1 MLRLPPGHPPR
12 RVPRPLHP
20 LHPSRPARPTRPV
33 GLRSDPDLP
42 AGPARAAGHATDRHP
57 SRAADGSARRR
68 PARRGCLGTAASAP
82 PGHARPTDA
91 ARTVPGPDREGRL
104 GRGPAGRRLA
114 AGAAAGGGACALGL
128 WSDDDLDDLDI
139 GWGTRMR
146 VALAALLR
154 GIGGGGL
161 GLATDGTADFGGGSV
176 VGEVEVSGLPLLATV
191 LWIGALAVAA
201 RVVSRRT
208 APAGPSAALEAALR
222 IGALCGA
229 GGLLLGLYAAPSY
242 EGLELNSAPGGSPC
256 CGRSCSPP
264 WWRRSC

>member
-1 MLRLPPGHPPR
+1 
-12 RVPRPLHP
+12 
-20 LHPSRPARPTRPV
+20 
-33 GLRSDPDLP
+33 
-42 AGPARAAGHATDRHP
+42 
-57 SRAADGSARRR
+57 
-68 PARRGCLGTAASAP
+68 
-82 PGHARPTDA
+82 
-91 ARTVPGPDREGRL
+91 
-104 GRGPAGRRLA
+104 
-114 AGAAAGGGACALGL
+114 
-128 WSDDDLDDLDI
+128 
-139 GWGTRMR
+139 MR